1 MPPECFRFNDIIPDP
16 EFNSSCS
23 DKVNQPAALL
33 AVGSICG
40 ADRSYDSIMVK
51 DDAEECLRRL
61 IYATAA
67 NSSKLT
73 PSAYRL
79 ISVLVVRP
87 WSLMEVCSK
96 QEIINM
102 VTDAKMETTKKG
114 MEARHECCVAIS
126 NALSTSNRLND
137 AVLAGIAAKL
147 QEAIKRGPY
156 LAKRHI
162 ESQPVVVTA
171 DRF

>member
-1 MPPECFRFNDIIPDP
+1 
-16 EFNSSCS
+16 
-23 DKVNQPAALL
+23 
-33 AVGSICG
+33 
-40 ADRSYDSIMVK
+40 MVK

-73 PSAYRL
+73 PSGLYLSVLQQDPEVRLAAYRL
-79 ISVLVVRP
+79 IAVLVVRP

-114 MEARHECCVAIS
+114 MEARHECCAAIS

-137 AVLAGIAAKL
+137 AALAGIAAKL
-147 QEAIKRGPY
+147 QEAVKRGPY

-162 ESQPVVVTA
+162 EAQPVVVTA